1 MGFLSVAPTSYSE
14 EQLNIH
20 LVSLATLPVI
30 VTSPKPDL
38 PPGVQ
43 APIALEEDD
52 DDDDDAPFSKSL
64 RNTLAR
70 LTQTTP
76 PTAKEVARM
85 LTSLQQRKQDLGTY
99 TASKVVRAAE
109 AEILTRSV
117 SIIWAEVLREF
128 VESALALLDDE
139 VWWERSMSSRIGP
152 LVYLV
157 QSLPERVWH
166 ALGGGE
172 ESESWHVKVS
182 SVNWRNAI
190 QLPSSSSLSRLFRPL
205 HVGDGA
211 QKFTAKLQALASPLV
226 LTKREMLS
234 NRQTLGTAAGLA
246 ASHVGLLA
254 SNGPNWSFQRVG
266 AAASSSDL
274 VDETTRIYGILA
286 DVLNIKPSEKTVSF
300 KDERSSR
307 KSRRSQ
313 TQAATK
319 VTPEM
324 LADVVTKYLP
334 EMRQVVHNTL
344 EEYGRPS
351 VFTRFWFTVLFLP
364 PALYFGARSV
374 VKNKEWITE
383 QVYNGKE
390 TIKGFFVQWVWEPVE
405 DIFNTMRGGGEGLS
419 LAPETVKADE
429 ESLQR
434 MVVDFGRDVYH
445 LNDSE
450 LAALRVKV
458 ESGDMEEV
466 LKAYENEIRHP
477 IKSALFGHLIR
488 TLLIQI
494 QKTKTDLSVAL
505 QGLDQL
511 LRSQQLTFAVST
523 LARVGKKGRRRR
535 YFHSLRDIEELLLKA
550 PEDDA
555 LMSDKDRGLLIVTTS
570 GLRVWATG
578 IGSGVRQAFLDDLR
592 MFEDQT
598 LTRADKLLVTTS
610 VQTYCG
616 HLFLLRQS
624 LFPHLRPTVPPS
636 ITSTVRMD
644 TSTISFSND
653 VPDTPPRTLSAPH
666 DRIEPGLHHTRLAEQ
681 RSPATKNQEGVQIDS
696 SSAVASH
703 SGSRATR
710 VKAISRLAKMPV
722 KIGRYEYI
730 SAVPGASGVVQA
742 VPHSVKVI
750 GDIHM
755 RPSDFDSGDGPS
767 TVLIVFIPILVVALT
782 VLLGILIFL
791 IALLCMKRQR
801 GIRLAEDGGPL
812 DLSKGDG
819 VIGEGGVE
827 GVEQRWLETCNADV
841 REAYLRSKDWQG
853 QYPPS
858 SVPTDIT
865 LSQFLSI
872 QEKGVAAWA
881 FEPDYEENLS
891 LYVQSRTEITFLSD
905 GPGMAVREGGGNS
918 VMANLPL
925 PKLNEVYYWEV
936 KMYEKPVTTEV
947 AIGLAT
953 KPYPSFR
960 LPGWNRSSV
969 AYFASDGF
977 KSHNYPFTAS
987 SYGPPLAEGD
997 VLGVGYRPRTGTV
1010 FFTRNGRK
1018 LEDCYTGLHRLNLF
1032 PTVGANGPATLHVN
1046 LGQAGFVFIEANVK
1060 KWGLAPMTGTLAP
1073 PPAYGSEGG
1082 SILIEAGYGT
1092 PGSSQPNLSGIGA
1105 LLEAARNRAVAHG
1118 SSSSTPIIPSR
1129 SLAHAPSTPRS
1140 SRRHRRNHSNLMPS
1154 PLRGGDHLHPAEVS
1168 SYRSPTDTPQ
1178 IEARVPDVEDLD
1190 SDGSDS
1196 DTGSARSPPNPPT
1209 PNVLDI
1215 SMNSLRVTSESGTH
1229 ESENSG
1235 ETARPRTLQREPSLG
1250 PPQDSPPP
1258 PGYAPLDPHVY
1269 SQGLPGDLPEELIN
1283 QAIAAMSDVGPSTPT
1298 PVRSPSPPPRG
1309 PLGWLRGLTGGE

>member
-1 MGFLSVAPTSYSE
+1 MGVLSVASTSYSE
-14 EQLNIH
+14 EQLNVH
-20 LVSLATLPVI
+20 LVSLATMPVT
-30 VTSPKPDL
+30 VSNKTAD
-38 PPGVQ
+38 GEQ
-43 APIALEEDD
+43 ASTQAYDDDTDD
-52 DDDDDAPFSKSL
+52 DDDEPFSKSL
-64 RNTLAR
+64 RDTLTR
-70 LTQTTP
+70 LTQANTP
-76 PTAKEVARM
+76 SAREVASM
-85 LTSLQQRKQDLGTY
+85 LTRLQSRRQGAGTY
-99 TASKVVRAAE
+99 SASKVDRAAE

-117 SIIWAEVLREF
+117 SIIWAEVLREY
-128 VESALALLDDE
+128 VKSSLSLLDDE
-139 VWWERSMSSRIGP
+139 VWWERSLSSRIGP

-157 QSLPERVWH
+157 QSLPERIWR
-166 ALGGGE
+166 AIKE
-172 ESESWHVKVS
+172 IKSDMWRTKVADG
-182 SVNWRNAI
+182 NWRKSI
-190 QLPSSSSLSRLFRPL
+190 RRPSLSGLFRPL
-205 HVGDGA
+205 QSSGGK
-211 QKFTAKLQALASPLV
+211 QKLSARLQSLASPLV

-234 NRQTLGTAAGLA
+234 NRKILGSA
-246 ASHVGLLA
+246 ASVAASRVGLLA
-254 SNGPNWSFQRVG
+254 SNGPNWSFQKVG
-266 AAASSSDL
+266 ATASSTDL
-274 VDETTRIYGILA
+274 IDEATRIYGILA
-286 DVLNIKPSEKTVSF
+286 DVLNIKSTEKTVSF
-300 KDERSSR
+300 KDEKSSR

-313 TQAATK
+313 AQSQTATK
-319 VTPEM
+319 VTPGM

-334 EMRQVVHNTL
+334 EMRKDVDHTL
-344 EEYGRPS
+344 DEYGRPS
-351 VFTRFWFTVLFLP
+351 VFTRFWFVVFFLP
-364 PALYFGARSV
+364 PTLYFGAKSI
-374 VKNKEWITE
+374 VKNKDWITE

-390 TIKGFFVQWVWEPVE
+390 TIKGFFVKWVWEPIE

-419 LAPETVKADE
+419 LAPETVKADQ
-429 ESLQR
+429 ESLER
-434 MVVDFGRDVYH
+434 MVLDFGRDVYH
-445 LNDSE
+445 LNDSQ
-450 LAALRVKV
+450 LADLRIKV

-466 LKAYENEIRHP
+466 LKAYENEIQHP
-477 IKSALFGHLIR
+477 IRSALFGHLIR

-505 QGLDQL
+505 QSLDQL
-511 LRSQQLTFAVST
+511 LRSQQLTFAFVGVAPSV
-523 LARVGKKGRRRR
+523 LLLYGFCGWLQRVYAGEGRQKGRHRR
-535 YFHSLRDIEELLLKA
+535 YFHSLRAIEELLLKA
-550 PEDDA
+550 PEDNA

-570 GLRVWATG
+570 SLREWATG
-578 IGSGVRQAFLDDLR
+578 IGSAVRESFLDDLR

-598 LTRADKLLVTTS
+598 LTRGDKLLVVGRIWRSWGRDGPISRHQLPLDLFCIIHLHTPSETTF
-610 VQTYCG
+610 V
-616 HLFLLRQS
+616 
-624 LFPHLRPTVPPS
+624 
-636 ITSTVRMD
+636 
-644 TSTISFSND
+644 
-653 VPDTPPRTLSAPH
+653 A
-666 DRIEPGLHHTRLAEQ
+666 TRAGSKNNL
-681 RSPATKNQEGVQIDS
+681 RSPATKNEERVQIDS
-696 SSAVASH
+696 TAAVAAQSE
-703 SGSRATR
+703 SRAAAR

-722 KIGRYEYI
+722 KIGRYEYM
-730 SAVPGASGVVQA
+730 SAVPVASGVVRVA
-742 VPHSVKVI
+742 DSKVVI

-827 GVEQRWLETCNADV
+827 GVEQRWLETCDADV

-865 LSQFLSI
+865 LSQFLTI

-936 KMYEKPVTTEV
+936 KMYEKPATTEV

-960 LPGWNRSSV
+960 LPGWNRFSV

-1073 PPAYGSEGG
+1073 PPAYGSERG

-1092 PGSSQPNLSGIGA
+1092 PGSSQPNLSGISA
-1105 LLEAARNRAVAHG
+1105 LLEAARNRAASNNG
-1118 SSSSTPIIPSR
+1118 SSSTTPIPSR
-1129 SLAHAPSTPRS
+1129 SLAQTPSTPRS
-1140 SRRHRRNHSNLMPS
+1140 SRRHRRNHSNLAPN
-1154 PLRGGDHLHPAEVS
+1154 PLREGDRSHPAEAS

-1190 SDGSDS
+1190 SEDSDS
-1196 DTGSARSPPNPPT
+1196 EEGTRSPPNPPT

-1215 SMNSLRVTSESGTH
+1215 SMNSLRVTSDSGTH

-1235 ETARPRTLQREPSLG
+1235 TTARPRTLVREPSLG
-1250 PPQDSPPP
+1250 PPLDSPPP

-1283 QAIAAMSDVGPSTPT
+1283 QAIAAMSDVGPSNQTPA
-1298 PVRSPSPPPRG
+1298 RSPSPPPRG
-1309 PLGWLRGLTGGE
+1309 PLGWFRGLTGSD